1 MNTLEI
7 ACAAGAILLA
17 SMTAVS
23 AAPATARREPLPF
36 PNTGGRWVYD
46 GRTPPRCNIF
56 DVRLRHF
63 EGDGHVTGHE
73 HLGHGHKW
81 NRRGL
86 KGRAIKPPCYV
97 RRASARSETPSD
109 RATAAT
115 GDALSGD
122 LS

>member
-7 ACAAGAILLA
+7 ACAAGAVLLA
-17 SMTAVS
+17 SMTAAY
-23 AAPATARREPLPF
+23 AAPATAQREPLPF

-63 EGDGHVTGHE
+63 EGDGHVTSHE

-86 KGRAIKPPCYV
+86 KGRPIKPPCYV
-97 RRASARSETPSD
+97 RRASAQSETPSD

-115 GDALSGD
+115 GAALSGD